1 MGYHTDNETHAD
13 DFLSESRALVLHQKT
28 IPKNK
33 KKRGKKAMS
42 SKYEEIRKE
51 EENRILS
58 NVRDYCGRNGRA
70 SELRHANTKSRK
82 VKVASQNAIDDYIKV
97 NMNGKIRYIGAEN
110 KINGG
115 RLDQIFTDSRI
126 KYVIYEMID
135 LPIPQSKKAKAENRP
150 TEYRNVPAVVI
161 PKNLFLA
168 KLKEFNAIK
177 VINRN
182 GQFDGYGIQATS
194 KKWYEWLLDYPVLW
208 EKDYT
213 YEIWEFEGLE

>member
-1 MGYHTDNETHAD
+1 MTN
-13 DFLSESRALVLHQKT
+13 
-28 IPKNK
+28 
-33 KKRGKKAMS
+33 
-42 SKYEEIRKE
+42 KYEEIRKE

-58 NVRDYCGRNGRA
+58 NVRDYCGRKGRA
-70 SELRHANTKSRK
+70 NEIKHANTNSRK
-82 VKVASQNAIDDYIKV
+82 VKVASQNAIDNYIKV
-97 NMNGKIRYIGAEN
+97 NKNGKIRYIAAEN

-115 RLDQIFTDSRI
+115 RLDQVFTDSRI
-126 KYVIYEMID
+126 KFVIYEMID

-150 TEYRNVPAVVI
+150 IEYRNVPAVVI
-161 PKNLFLA
+161 PKELFLA

-182 GQFDGYGIQATS
+182 GEPDGYGIQVTS

-213 YEIWEFEGLE
+213 YEEWEFEGLE